1 MSNTKDDLV
10 SIDPTELTAVTG
22 GASTND
28 AVTQMMTQLMSSIQD
43 LAKNANQ
50 QNQNPMMMLLPMMMM
65 MRQQQ
70 AAPVAAAEPEP
81 PPGDGWIR
89 VA

>member
-1 MSNTKDDLV
+1 MSKQDDLP
-10 SIDPTELTAVTG
+10 SIDPSELSAVTG
-22 GASTND
+22 GSSTDD

-70 AAPVAAAEPEP
+70 GAAPVAAEPES

>member
-1 MSNTKDDLV
+1 MSNTKDDLP
-10 SIDPTELTAVTG
+10 SIDPSQLQAVTG
-22 GASTND
+22 GTSSDD
-28 AVTQMMTQLMSSIQD
+28 AVTQMLTQLMSSIQD

-50 QNQNPMMMLLPMMMM
+50 SNGNPMMMLLPMMMM

-70 AAPVAAAEPEP
+70 AAPVQAAPEP

-89 VA
+89 VS